1 MFGSKKKQERKLFS
15 NTELTGAV
23 LKTNPS
29 YDLVKLYEQACS
41 ELALQQEKRDYLLK
55 SYVLLISIVIPLL
68 ISIGDKVRPVQMGV
82 MMLSIG
88 LIGFIYSLIIIRYR
102 VYKESYWIT
111 CRVISQL
118 LNFEETS
125 LNKKNIQALYYE
137 CLSKK
142 WGRYVRVCKGGKKRI
157 MHWRVFAK
165 NIFSA
170 ESLLYLVMAFFTSVI
185 SGIGLNVAIGNNCL
199 WLALL
204 PIFLGLLI
212 FISLLSMYFNNL
224 SKVFKVLVDGT
235 EDSFNYSFG
244 KAWFLHFYRD
254 QV

>member
-1 MFGSKKKQERKLFS
+1 
-15 NTELTGAV
+15 
-23 LKTNPS
+23 
-29 YDLVKLYEQACS
+29 
-41 ELALQQEKRDYLLK
+41 
-55 SYVLLISIVIPLL
+55 
-68 ISIGDKVRPVQMGV
+68 
-82 MMLSIG
+82 
-88 LIGFIYSLIIIRYR
+88 
-102 VYKESYWIT
+102 
-111 CRVISQL
+111 
-118 LNFEETS
+118 
-125 LNKKNIQALYYE
+125 
-137 CLSKK
+137 
-142 WGRYVRVCKGGKKRI
+142 

-199 WLALL
+199 WLTLL

>member
-55 SYVLLISIVIPLL
+55 SYVLLL

-142 WGRYVRVCKGGKKRI
+142 ILHTKYDMIQI
-157 MHWRVFAK
+157 MYH
-165 NIFSA
+165 
-170 ESLLYLVMAFFTSVI
+170 
-185 SGIGLNVAIGNNCL
+185 
-199 WLALL
+199 
-204 PIFLGLLI
+204 
-212 FISLLSMYFNNL
+212 
-224 SKVFKVLVDGT
+224 
-235 EDSFNYSFG
+235 
-244 KAWFLHFYRD
+244 
-254 QV
+254 Q